1 MLINEIKGKP
11 LKKPLEVT
19 ISKQYVAENEE
30 LELFG
35 QGDTEEEAVEDLKE
49 VFLDMYENF
58 LIDEP
63 YTNSGDEYR
72 KRFLA
77 YFE

>member
-1 MLINEIKGKP
+1 MFINEIPGKK
-11 LKKPLEVT
+11 LKKPLEVK
-19 ISKQYVAENEE
+19 ISTQYIAENEE

-58 LIDEP
+58 LKDEP
-63 YTNSGDEYR
+63 YTDSGDEYR
-72 KRFLA
+72 KRFLS
-77 YFE
+77 YFD